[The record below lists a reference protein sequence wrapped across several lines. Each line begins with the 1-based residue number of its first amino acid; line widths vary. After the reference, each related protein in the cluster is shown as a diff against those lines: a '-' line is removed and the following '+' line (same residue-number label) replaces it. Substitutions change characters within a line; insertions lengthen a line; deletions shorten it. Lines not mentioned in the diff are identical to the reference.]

1 MRINLKLWH
10 QGLILVGVPIAL
22 MLFYLS
28 SLTVLL
34 IQAEQKTHEVDK
46 SKTIIS
52 KADALLK
59 DYYDA
64 GSQLMFFKYTK
75 SDSSRQR
82 FEQHLSHSEENFS
95 NLRELLQDDPSEL
108 AALEALQGSAE
119 KGMSLLKD
127 FARRLKA
134 EEKISALEG
143 TAIYKEFNKAGTEF
157 TNLHHNFVATET
169 AKNVTTE
176 AEQEESIN
184 RIRVFLLS
192 GVIAAIVVGALLVF
206 FMRNTTSRMAKLMEN
221 TFLLSS
227 NQPLPA
233 SLEGEDEMAKLDH
246 SFHLMAADLA
256 EATRKERAILDNAVD
271 VICSI
276 NSEGRFAAVNPA
288 SKSVWGYAPEDLLG
302 RHYADIL
309 AKEDVTKFRE
319 AVAQIKYETG
329 LVTIENQV
337 IGPEEQRVHML
348 WSVRWVEAERA
359 LFCVAHDIT
368 DRKRLEQ
375 LKQEFLAVIS
385 HELRTPLTSLQATL
399 TLIGHGIYGQL
410 NESGEKRVRSAESG
424 AARLIMLIND
434 LLDIEKME
442 AGKLSMTYL
451 DVSIATSVENAIE
464 AVRGFA
470 EDYEVT
476 LKVSDIAPVKVLA
489 DSDRLVQVMVNLLSN
504 AIKFSPKKAE
514 VEVRVVENG
523 DFIEAQVIDH
533 GAGIPEGY
541 EQKVFEK
548 YEQVPTNQKGKV
560 KGTGLGLPICRAIIE
575 QHGGTI
581 GVRPTPG
588 GGSTFWYSIPRVGYS
603 GDDGE

>member
-34 IQAEQKTHEVDK
+34 IQAEQKTHEVDR

-75 SDSSRQR
+75 SESSRQR

-95 NLRELLQDDPSEL
+95 DLRELLKDDPSEL
-108 AALEALQGSAE
+108 AALEDLQGSAE
-119 KGMSLLKD
+119 KGMSLLKT

-134 EEKISALEG
+134 EEAISALEG
-143 TAIYKEFNKAGTEF
+143 TAIYKEFNRAGTEF
-157 TNLHHNFVATET
+157 TNKHHDFVATET

-176 AEQEESIN
+176 AEQELSIS
-184 RIRVFLLS
+184 RIRIFLLS
-192 GVIAAIVVGALLVF
+192 GVIAAIVVGGLLVF

-233 SLEGEDEMAKLDH
+233 TLEGEDEMARLDH

-288 SKSVWGYAPEDLLG
+288 SQTVWGYAPDDLQG

-309 AKEDVTKFRE
+309 AKEDVPKFRE
-319 AVAQIKYETG
+319 AVAQIRHETG
-329 LVTIENQV
+329 LVSIENTV
-337 IGPEEQRVHML
+337 IGPADQRVNML

-399 TLIGHGIYGQL
+399 TLISHGIYGQL

-442 AGKLSMTYL
+442 AGKLSMTYM
-451 DVSIATSVENAIE
+451 DVNISTTVENAIE

-470 EDYEVT
+470 EDHEIT
-476 LKVSDIAPVKVLA
+476 LKATDIAPVKVLA

-504 AIKFSPKKAE
+504 AIKFSPE
-514 VEVRVVENG
+514 
-523 DFIEAQVIDH
+523 
-533 GAGIPEGY
+533 GI
-541 EQKVFEK
+541 
-548 YEQVPTNQKGKV
+548 
-560 KGTGLGLPICRAIIE
+560 
-575 QHGGTI
+575 
-581 GVRPTPG
+581 
-588 GGSTFWYSIPRVGYS
+588 GSRS
-603 GDDGE
+603 

>member
-34 IQAEQKTHEVDK
+34 IQAEQKTHEVDR

-95 NLRELLQDDPSEL
+95 DLHELLKDDPAEL
-108 AALEALQGSAE
+108 TALEGLQASAE

-134 EEKISALEG
+134 EETISALEG
-143 TAIYKEFNKAGTEF
+143 TSIYKEFNRAGTDF
-157 TNLHHNFVATET
+157 TNKHREFVATET

-176 AEQEESIN
+176 AEQEQSIS

-233 SLEGEDEMAKLDH
+233 TLEGEDEMAKLDH

-288 SKSVWGYAPEDLLG
+288 SLAVWGYSPEDLHG

-309 AKEDVTKFRE
+309 AKEDVQKFRE
-319 AVAQIKYETG
+319 AVAQIRYETD
-329 LVTIENQV
+329 
-337 IGPEEQRVHML
+337 
-348 WSVRWVEAERA
+348 W
-359 LFCVAHDIT
+359 
-368 DRKRLEQ
+368 
-375 LKQEFLAVIS
+375 
-385 HELRTPLTSLQATL
+385 
-399 TLIGHGIYGQL
+399 
-410 NESGEKRVRSAESG
+410 
-424 AARLIMLIND
+424 
-434 LLDIEKME
+434 
-442 AGKLSMTYL
+442 
-451 DVSIATSVENAIE
+451 
-464 AVRGFA
+464 
-470 EDYEVT
+470 
-476 LKVSDIAPVKVLA
+476 
-489 DSDRLVQVMVNLLSN
+489 
-504 AIKFSPKKAE
+504 
-514 VEVRVVENG
+514 
-523 DFIEAQVIDH
+523 
-533 GAGIPEGY
+533 
-541 EQKVFEK
+541 
-548 YEQVPTNQKGKV
+548 
-560 KGTGLGLPICRAIIE
+560 
-575 QHGGTI
+575 
-581 GVRPTPG
+581 
-588 GGSTFWYSIPRVGYS
+588 
-603 GDDGE
+603 